1 MNAGYYKMPAQT
13 ATAWRNGWFHT
24 GDAFVLDEVGNYAFL
39 DRMRDTI
46 RRRGENI
53 SSFEVENA
61 VVEHPAVIEVAA
73 IGVPAALGEDEVFVA
88 VIVRDRTTFDPAE
101 LVAFLAD
108 RMPRFMVPRY
118 VDVVDDFPRVETS
131 LRVKKTEL
139 RERGV
144 TATTW
149 DRESAGVTE

>member
-1 MNAGYYKMPAQT
+1 
-13 ATAWRNGWFHT
+13 
-24 GDAFVLDEVGNYAFL
+24 
-39 DRMRDTI
+39 MRDTI

-53 SSFEVENA
+53 SSFEVENL

-73 IGVPAALGEDEVFVA
+73 IAVPAALGEDDVMVA
-88 VIVRDRTTFDPAE
+88 LIVRDRASFDPVE
-101 LVAFLAD
+101 FLAFVAE

-118 VDVVDDFPRVETS
+118 VEVMDEFPRVETS
-131 LRVKKTEL
+131 MRVKKTEL

-149 DRESAGVTE
+149 DRDAAD